1 MSQNLIMSISIVI
14 LVIFSAFFSAAET
27 AFSTINKIRLK
38 SYAKNKNPKAIIALK
53 IAEDFDKALSAILI
67 GSTVVNIASSTI
79 ATMMI
84 VDIIGESGALI
95 STVGMTFVVLTF
107 GEILPKSFAK
117 EDSEGFTLRTA
128 RILRVV
134 MIITNPLVIFFL
146 KIKKIASRFGK
157 KQKNNPSVTEQELK
171 HIVESIEEEGV
182 LEKQESEMVQSAL
195 EFDEKS
201 VGDILTPRVN
211 MVTLGLDDSAKRIEE
226 IVVNER
232 YSRIPVYQ
240 NSIDN
245 IVGILHTRDY
255 LEAMIFKRKIDLS
268 KMMKPCYFVYESK
281 ELSILL
287 SDFKRK
293 KLHVAIV
300 VDDYG
305 GTLGMVTMED
315 LLEEIVGDIWDEDE
329 EIEQKIVVLD
339 DFTYETSGDV
349 SVKKLFE
356 FLKVEEDNSSYGYS
370 EYSTLSGLALK
381 IFHRVP
387 EVGETFT
394 YSGLEIIV
402 KEVTQRRVAK
412 FSVRI
417 VHQV

>member
-1 MSQNLIMSISIVI
+1 VVLII
-14 LVIFSAFFSAAET
+14 LSAFFSASET
-27 AFSTINKIRLK
+27 AFSVLNKIRIK
-38 SYAKNKNPKAIIALK
+38 GYAKNKNQKAIVALK
-53 IAEDFDKALSAILI
+53 IAEDFDKALCAILI
-67 GSTVVNIASSTI
+67 GNTVVNIMSSTI
-79 ATMMI
+79 ATVVAVGI
-84 VDIIGESGALI
+84 FGDSGTIA
-95 STVGMTFVVLTF
+95 STVVMTFVVLTF
-107 GEILPKSFAK
+107 GEILPKSIAK
-117 EDSEGFTLRTA
+117 ENSEGFALHSARTLRA
-128 RILRVV
+128 I
-134 MIITNPLVIFFL
+134 MIITNPLVIFFIKL
-146 KIKKIASRFGK
+146 KKIASKFSK
-157 KQKNNPSVTEQELK
+157 KEKNNPSVTEQELK

-211 MVTLGLDDSAKRIEE
+211 IVAVGVDDDADKIEK
-226 IVVNER
+226 IVMNER

-255 LEAMIFKRKIDLS
+255 LEAMIFKKPIVLPE
-268 KMMKPCYFVYESK
+268 MMKPCYFIYESK

-293 KLHVAIV
+293 RLHVAIV

-329 EIEQKIVVLD
+329 EIEHKIVVLGD
-339 DFTYETSGDV
+339 KAYETSGDM

-356 FLKVEEDNSSYGYS
+356 FLRIEEDGSHS
-370 EYSTLSGLALK
+370 EYSTLSGFALK
-381 IFHRVP
+381 TFHRVP
-387 EVGETFT
+387 EVGEKFT
-394 YSGLEIIV
+394 YSGLEVIV
-402 KEVTQRRVAK
+402 KEVTERRIAK
-412 FSVRI
+412 FTVRI
-417 VHQV
+417 ID